1 MSKRNTL
8 VKNIFSL
15 SGIQVINYIIP
26 VLIVPYIVRIIGPSS
41 YGLINFAQGITAYF
55 IIIVNYSYDLSA
67 TREVSLNRNNKD
79 KLSEI
84 FSSVLFS
91 KIILF
96 LVTSLIYFPLICLIP
111 RLKTHFI
118 LFLFSYLIIVG
129 NILLPIW
136 LFQGLEKLSRLSIF
150 YFLVK
155 LLYAL
160 LILTLIRDAK
170 DYILI
175 PLILSIS
182 QLVVGF
188 TAFLYAIKIFKV
200 SLIFINKNQ
209 IKKSLTNGW
218 NLFLSSISTNIYASS
233 NIVILG
239 LFSSNLN
246 VGYFSAASKIII
258 VIQSLLLVPM
268 NQSFFPRISNLMNNK
283 KEQGIIVL
291 KNLTFF
297 VGIIM
302 FFASLLIFLF
312 SDIIINIVFGSK
324 FIYASQT
331 LKIMAFLPFVIGL
344 NNVFGIQGLINLKM
358 DKQFLIVTFV
368 GAMISIVLNLILVP
382 IYFENGTAISWLLT
396 EIFIMVSFFITLRKN
411 NILLFDWEYF
421 KSYLT
426 RLKEN

>member
-96 LVTSLIYFPLICLIP
+96 LVTSLIYFPLICLI
-111 RLKTHFI
+111 
-118 LFLFSYLIIVG
+118 
-129 NILLPIW
+129 
-136 LFQGLEKLSRLSIF
+136 QGLEKLSRLSIF